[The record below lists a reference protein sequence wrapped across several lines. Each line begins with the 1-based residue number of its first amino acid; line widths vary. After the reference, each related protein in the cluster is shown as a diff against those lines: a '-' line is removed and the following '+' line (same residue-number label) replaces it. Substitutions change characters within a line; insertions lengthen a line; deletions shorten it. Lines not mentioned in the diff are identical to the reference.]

1 MPGGGSSARTARR
14 PELGR
19 VEAAVPPR
27 GRPVRPQ
34 EEARVLADA
43 VLLPDVHTDDRPGA
57 EAAPEACEQH
67 ALLAADPLS
76 ADPPRAAV
84 AAAAD
89 HHLGSA
95 RRLHAEQGEANAATG
110 DESADGDHRE
120 RSQQLELAE
129 PRLGGRAL
137 GHVDTAEHRAGPVD

>member
-1 MPGGGSSARTARR
+1 MPGGGSSARTAHR

-34 EEARVLADA
+34 AEARVLADA

-67 ALLAADPLS
+67 ALLAADPLP

-84 AAAAD
+84 AATAD

-95 RRLHAEQGEANAATG
+95 RRLHAKQREANAATG
-110 DESADGDHRE
+110 HETADGDDRE
-120 RSQQLELAE
+120 RSQQPELCAT
-129 PRLGGRAL
+129 RLAGGA
-137 GHVDTAEHRAGPVD
+137 